1 MDRCKI
7 LLKAWILFCNKSLMG
22 SIHIRMTKR
31 ITHCPMF
38 TTLKLVFAFDALII
52 TLVIVAIV
60 KAIIFIAN
68 LKESLFKEE
77 EGEKH
82 ETH

>member
-1 MDRCKI
+1 
-7 LLKAWILFCNKSLMG
+7 
-22 SIHIRMTKR
+22 
-31 ITHCPMF
+31 MF
-38 TTLKLVFAFDALII
+38 TALKLVFAFDALII
-52 TLVIVAIV
+52 ALVIAAIV
-60 KAIIFIAN
+60 KAIIFIAD